1 MSDSYSAPSNGLLR
15 KFSSKSNEIL
25 IKFAQ
30 IFILTIFKLLKA
42 QYTCSF
48 LLLTGYS
55 WLLTRY
61 FWLLNRY
68 YWLLLVTSGYSSL
81 LLVTSGSSFC
91 TNAFRTSLIIKE
103 D

>member
-42 QYTCSF
+42 QYNLFF
-48 LLLTGYS
+48 LAS
-55 WLLTRY
+55 
-61 FWLLNRY
+61 
-68 YWLLLVTSGYSSL
+68 YWLFLVTYSL
-81 LLVTSGSSFC
+81 LLVT
-91 TNAFRTSLIIKE
+91 
-103 D
+103 